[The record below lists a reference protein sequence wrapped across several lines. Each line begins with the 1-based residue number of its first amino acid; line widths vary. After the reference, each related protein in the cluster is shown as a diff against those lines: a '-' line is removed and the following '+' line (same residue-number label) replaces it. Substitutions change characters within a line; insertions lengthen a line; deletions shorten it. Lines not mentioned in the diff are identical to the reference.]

1 MKKSILALF
10 IACSTFLFTACDD
23 PKPQVVQEEA
33 KASEPAEPTKEMP
46 AQSPEATSPT
56 ATETA
61 YATAAATAM
70 PAQPNTNMAEPAPQ
84 ENATATATAPAT
96 TEESVP
102 TNAAAQA
109 IQPAQPKNATA
120 APVSVKPTNKQA
132 AHKQELARVL
142 SMLEKQYTQVRCVN
156 DIKDDSGKIKM
167 DSYCRQEEE
176 RLIREMQRVKRELA
190 K

>member
-56 ATETA
+56 ATETTP
-61 YATAAATAM
+61 ATEM

-84 ENATATATAPAT
+84 ENATAPAT
-96 TEESVP
+96 TEEP
-102 TNAAAQA
+102 APANAAAQYP
-109 IQPAQPKNATA
+109 QSENAAA

>member
-61 YATAAATAM
+61 PAAATEM

-84 ENATATATAPAT
+84 ENATAPAT
-96 TEESVP
+96 TEEP
-102 TNAAAQA
+102 APANAAAQA
-109 IQPAQPKNATA
+109 TQAAQPKNATA

>member
-61 YATAAATAM
+61 PATVTAM

-84 ENATATATAPAT
+84 ENATAPAT
-96 TEESVP
+96 TEEP
-102 TNAAAQA
+102 APANAAAQA
-109 IQPAQPKNATA
+109 TQAAQPKNATT
-120 APVSVKPTNKQA
+120 APASVKATNKQA

>member
-61 YATAAATAM
+61 PATATEM
-70 PAQPNTNMAEPAPQ
+70 PAPNTNMADPAPQ
-84 ENATATATAPAT
+84 ENATATAPAT
-96 TEESVP
+96 TEE
-102 TNAAAQA
+102 TAAAQA
-109 IQPAQPKNATA
+109 TQPAQPKNATT

-132 AHKQELARVL
+132 THKQELARVL

>member
-23 PKPQVVQEEA
+23 PKPQVVQEET

-61 YATAAATAM
+61 PAAATEM

-84 ENATATATAPAT
+84 ENATAPAT
-96 TEESVP
+96 TEEP
-102 TNAAAQA
+102 APANAAAQA
-109 IQPAQPKNATA
+109 TQAAQPKNATA
-120 APVSVKPTNKQA
+120 APTSVKATNKQS

-156 DIKDDSGKIKM
+156 DIKDDNGKIKM

>member
-61 YATAAATAM
+61 PVAATEM

-84 ENATATATAPAT
+84 ENATAPAT
-96 TEESVP
+96 TEEP
-102 TNAAAQA
+102 APANAAAQA
-109 IQPAQPKNATA
+109 TQAAQPKNATA

>member
-23 PKPQVVQEEA
+23 PKPQVVQEET
-33 KASEPAEPTKEMP
+33 KASEPAEPTKDMP

-61 YATAAATAM
+61 PATAIAM
-70 PAQPNTNMAEPAPQ
+70 PAQPNTNMAEPTPQ

-96 TEESVP
+96 TEEPAPAS
-102 TNAAAQA
+102 AAAQA
-109 IQPAQPKNATA
+109 TQPAQPKNATA
-120 APVSVKPTNKQA
+120 APISVKPTNKQA

>member
-46 AQSPEATSPT
+46 AQSSEATSPT

-61 YATAAATAM
+61 PAAAAEM

-84 ENATATATAPAT
+84 ENATAPAT
-96 TEESVP
+96 TEESAP
-102 TNAAAQA
+102 ANAAAQA
-109 IQPAQPKNATA
+109 TQAAQPKNATA

>member
-61 YATAAATAM
+61 PAAATEM
-70 PAQPNTNMAEPAPQ
+70 PTQPNTNMAEPAPQ
-84 ENATATATAPAT
+84 ENATAPAT
-96 TEESVP
+96 TEEP
-102 TNAAAQA
+102 APANAAAQA
-109 IQPAQPKNATA
+109 TQAAQPKNATT
-120 APVSVKPTNKQA
+120 APASVKATNKQA

>member
-56 ATETA
+56 ATET
-61 YATAAATAM
+61 TPAAATEM

-84 ENATATATAPAT
+84 ENATAPAT
-96 TEESVP
+96 TEEP
-102 TNAAAQA
+102 APANAAAQA
-109 IQPAQPKNATA
+109 TQAAQPKNATT
-120 APVSVKPTNKQA
+120 APASVKATNKQA

>member
-61 YATAAATAM
+61 PAAATEM

-84 ENATATATAPAT
+84 ENATAPAT
-96 TEESVP
+96 TEEP
-102 TNAAAQA
+102 APANATAQA
-109 IQPAQPKNATA
+109 TQAAQPKNATT
-120 APVSVKPTNKQA
+120 APASVKATDKQA

>member
-61 YATAAATAM
+61 SATATATAM

-84 ENATATATAPAT
+84 ENATATAPAT
-96 TEESVP
+96 TEEP
-102 TNAAAQA
+102 APANAAAQA
-109 IQPAQPKNATA
+109 TQAAQPKNATA
-120 APVSVKPTNKQA
+120 APASVKATNKQA

>member
-46 AQSPEATSPT
+46 AQSPEATSPN

-61 YATAAATAM
+61 PAAATEM

-84 ENATATATAPAT
+84 ENATAPAT
-96 TEESVP
+96 TEEP
-102 TNAAAQA
+102 APANAAAQA
-109 IQPAQPKNATA
+109 TQAAQPKNATT
-120 APVSVKPTNKQA
+120 APASVKATNKQA

>member
-23 PKPQVVQEEA
+23 PKPQVVQEET

-61 YATAAATAM
+61 PATATAM

-84 ENATATATAPAT
+84 ENATATAPAT
-96 TEESVP
+96 TEEP
-102 TNAAAQA
+102 EPAPANAAAQA
-109 IQPAQPKNATA
+109 TQPAQPKNATT

-132 AHKQELARVL
+132 THKQELARVL

-156 DIKDDSGKIKM
+156 DIKDDSVKIKM
-167 DSYCRQEEE
+167 DSY
-176 RLIREMQRVKRELA
+176 
-190 K
+190 

>member
-61 YATAAATAM
+61 PAAATEM
-70 PAQPNTNMAEPAPQ
+70 PAQPNTNMAQ
-84 ENATATATAPAT
+84 ENATAPAT
-96 TEESVP
+96 TEEP
-102 TNAAAQA
+102 APANAAAQA
-109 IQPAQPKNATA
+109 TQAAQPKNATA
-120 APVSVKPTNKQA
+120 APTSVKATNKQS

-156 DIKDDSGKIKM
+156 DIKDDNGKIKM

>member
-23 PKPQVVQEEA
+23 PKPQVVPEEV

-61 YATAAATAM
+61 SATATATAM

-84 ENATATATAPAT
+84 ENATATAPAT
-96 TEESVP
+96 TEEP
-102 TNAAAQA
+102 APANAAAQA
-109 IQPAQPKNATA
+109 TQPAQSKNATA
-120 APVSVKPTNKQA
+120 APISVKPTNKQA

>member
-46 AQSPEATSPT
+46 APSPEATSPT

-61 YATAAATAM
+61 PAAATEM

-84 ENATATATAPAT
+84 ENATAPAT
-96 TEESVP
+96 TEEP
-102 TNAAAQA
+102 APANAAAQA
-109 IQPAQPKNATA
+109 TQAAQPKNATA
-120 APVSVKPTNKQA
+120 APASVKATNKQA

>member
-46 AQSPEATSPT
+46 APSPEATSPT

-61 YATAAATAM
+61 SATATATAM

-84 ENATATATAPAT
+84 ENATATAPAT
-96 TEESVP
+96 TEEP
-102 TNAAAQA
+102 APANAAAQA
-109 IQPAQPKNATA
+109 IQPAQPKDATA

-156 DIKDDSGKIKM
+156 NIKDDSGKIKM

>member
-46 AQSPEATSPT
+46 APSPEATSPT

-61 YATAAATAM
+61 PAAATEM

-84 ENATATATAPAT
+84 ENATAPAT
-96 TEESVP
+96 TEEP
-102 TNAAAQA
+102 APANAAAQA
-109 IQPAQPKNATA
+109 TQAAQPKNATA
-120 APVSVKPTNKQA
+120 APASVKATNKQA

-156 DIKDDSGKIKM
+156 DIKDVSGKIKM

>member
-56 ATETA
+56 ATET
-61 YATAAATAM
+61 TPAAATEM

-84 ENATATATAPAT
+84 ENATAPAT
-96 TEESVP
+96 TEEP
-102 TNAAAQA
+102 APANAAAQYP
-109 IQPAQPKNATA
+109 QSENAAA

-142 SMLEKQYTQVRCVN
+142 SMLEKQYTQVRCVKE
-156 DIKDDSGKIKM
+156 IKDDSGKIKM

>member
-61 YATAAATAM
+61 PAAATEM

-84 ENATATATAPAT
+84 ENATAPAT
-96 TEESVP
+96 TEEP
-102 TNAAAQA
+102 APANAAAQA
-109 IQPAQPKNATA
+109 TQPAQPKNATA
-120 APVSVKPTNKQA
+120 APASVKATNKQA

>member
-61 YATAAATAM
+61 PVAATEM

-84 ENATATATAPAT
+84 ENATATAPAT
-96 TEESVP
+96 TEAP
-102 TNAAAQA
+102 ANAAAQA
-109 IQPAQPKNATA
+109 TQAAQPKNATT
-120 APVSVKPTNKQA
+120 APASVKATNKQA

>member
-23 PKPQVVQEEA
+23 PKPQVVQEET

-61 YATAAATAM
+61 PATATAM

-84 ENATATATAPAT
+84 ENATAPAT
-96 TEESVP
+96 TEEP
-102 TNAAAQA
+102 APANAAAQA
-109 IQPAQPKNATA
+109 TQAAQPKNATA
-120 APVSVKPTNKQA
+120 APTSVKATNKQS

>member
-23 PKPQVVQEEA
+23 PKPQVVQEET

-56 ATETA
+56 AIETA
-61 YATAAATAM
+61 PATAM

-84 ENATATATAPAT
+84 ENATATAPAT
-96 TEESVP
+96 TEEP
-102 TNAAAQA
+102 APANEAAQA
-109 IQPAQPKNATA
+109 TQPAQPKNATT
-120 APVSVKPTNKQA
+120 APVSVKPTNKQV

>member
-23 PKPQVVQEEA
+23 PKPQVVQEET

-61 YATAAATAM
+61 SATATAM
-70 PAQPNTNMAEPAPQ
+70 PAQPFTNMAEPAPQ
-84 ENATATATAPAT
+84 ENATAPAT
-96 TEESVP
+96 TEEPVP
-102 TNAAAQA
+102 ANAVAQA
-109 IQPAQPKNATA
+109 TQPAQPKNATA

>member
-46 AQSPEATSPT
+46 VQSPEATSPT

-61 YATAAATAM
+61 PAAATEM
-70 PAQPNTNMAEPAPQ
+70 PVQPNTNMTEPAPQ
-84 ENATATATAPAT
+84 ENATAPAT
-96 TEESVP
+96 TEEP
-102 TNAAAQA
+102 APANAAAQA
-109 IQPAQPKNATA
+109 TQAAQPKNATA
-120 APVSVKPTNKQA
+120 APTGVKATNKQS

-156 DIKDDSGKIKM
+156 DIKDDNGKIKM

>member
-56 ATETA
+56 ATET
-61 YATAAATAM
+61 TPAAATEM

-84 ENATATATAPAT
+84 ENATAPAT
-96 TEESVP
+96 TEEP
-102 TNAAAQA
+102 APANAAAQA
-109 IQPAQPKNATA
+109 TQAAQPKNATT
-120 APVSVKPTNKQA
+120 APASVKATNKQA

-176 RLIREMQRVKRELA
+176 RLSREMQRVKRELA

>member
-61 YATAAATAM
+61 PATATAM

-84 ENATATATAPAT
+84 ENATAPAT
-96 TEESVP
+96 TEEP
-102 TNAAAQA
+102 APANAAAQA
-109 IQPAQPKNATA
+109 TQAAQPKNATT
-120 APVSVKPTNKQA
+120 APASVKATNKQA

>member
-56 ATETA
+56 ATET
-61 YATAAATAM
+61 TPAAATEM

-84 ENATATATAPAT
+84 ENATATAPAT
-96 TEESVP
+96 TEEP
-102 TNAAAQA
+102 ALANAAAQYPQSENVA
-109 IQPAQPKNATA
+109 A

>member
-61 YATAAATAM
+61 PAAVTEM

-84 ENATATATAPAT
+84 ENATAPAT
-96 TEESVP
+96 TEEPAP
-102 TNAAAQA
+102 TNAAAQYPQSENIA
-109 IQPAQPKNATA
+109 A

>member
-23 PKPQVVQEEA
+23 PKPQVVQEAA

-56 ATETA
+56 ATET
-61 YATAAATAM
+61 TPAAATEM

-84 ENATATATAPAT
+84 ENATAPAT
-96 TEESVP
+96 TEEP
-102 TNAAAQA
+102 APANAVAQA
-109 IQPAQPKNATA
+109 TQPAQPKNATA

>member
-23 PKPQVVQEEA
+23 PKPQVVQEET

-61 YATAAATAM
+61 SATATATAM

-84 ENATATATAPAT
+84 ENATAAAPAT
-96 TEESVP
+96 TEEP
-102 TNAAAQA
+102 APANAAAQA
-109 IQPAQPKNATA
+109 TQPAQPKNATA

>member
-46 AQSPEATSPT
+46 AQRSPEATSPT

-61 YATAAATAM
+61 PAAATEM
-70 PAQPNTNMAEPAPQ
+70 PAQPNTNMAEPAPL
-84 ENATATATAPAT
+84 ENATATAPAT
-96 TEESVP
+96 TEEP
-102 TNAAAQA
+102 APANAAAQA
-109 IQPAQPKNATA
+109 TQPAQPKNATA
-120 APVSVKPTNKQA
+120 ASVSVKPTNKQS

>member
-46 AQSPEATSPT
+46 VQSPEATSPT

-61 YATAAATAM
+61 PAAATEM
-70 PAQPNTNMAEPAPQ
+70 PVQPNTNMTEPAPQ
-84 ENATATATAPAT
+84 ENATAPAT
-96 TEESVP
+96 TEEP
-102 TNAAAQA
+102 APANAA
-109 IQPAQPKNATA
+109 AQPKNATA

>member
-56 ATETA
+56 ATET
-61 YATAAATAM
+61 TPAAATEM

-84 ENATATATAPAT
+84 ENATATAPAT
-96 TEESVP
+96 TEEP
-102 TNAAAQA
+102 AAAQA
-109 IQPAQPKNATA
+109 TQAAQPKNATA
-120 APVSVKPTNKQA
+120 APASVKATNRQA

-156 DIKDDSGKIKM
+156 DIKDDSGKIKL

>member
-61 YATAAATAM
+61 SATATATAM

-84 ENATATATAPAT
+84 ENATATAPAT
-96 TEESVP
+96 TEEP
-102 TNAAAQA
+102 APANAAAQA
-109 IQPAQPKNATA
+109 IQPAQPNNATD
-120 APVSVKPTNKQA
+120 APASVKATNKQA

-156 DIKDDSGKIKM
+156 DIKDDSGKIKL

-176 RLIREMQRVKRELA
+176 RLIREMQRVRRELA

>member
-33 KASEPAEPTKEMP
+33 KASEPAESTKEMP
-46 AQSPEATSPT
+46 APSPEATSPT

-61 YATAAATAM
+61 PAAATEM

-84 ENATATATAPAT
+84 ENATAPAT
-96 TEESVP
+96 TEEP
-102 TNAAAQA
+102 APANAAAQA
-109 IQPAQPKNATA
+109 TQAAQPKNATA
-120 APVSVKPTNKQA
+120 APASVKATNKQA